1 MSPLTK
7 NVSSTRGTAVWLNAR
22 AVELKTGDKITQ
34 EMPGGDGLPF
44 VPVLNI
50 TRLKYMEQ

>member
-7 NVSSTRGTAVWLNAR
+7 NVSSTRGTDVWLNAR

-50 TRLKYMEQ
+50 TVGTENP